1 MQAEAG
7 DFDAIAAAYR
17 LLGVPPESSPLHI
30 RRAYRELTR
39 TWHPDK
45 FPPGSHHHEYAAE
58 RMHDL
63 KEAFDVIRHAPLRYQ
78 FATIR
83 AEDSTPERTARR
95 QQQITARLEYT
106 VRIVAGVLFG
116 GMLSVSL
123 ILHGFP
129 VRVALAGPVVTAA
142 AAAIYGDAF
151 WRWVLKLWGS
161 NVTP

>member
-1 MQAEAG
+1 
-7 DFDAIAAAYR
+7 
-17 LLGVPPESSPLHI
+17 
-30 RRAYRELTR
+30 
-39 TWHPDK
+39 
-45 FPPGSHHHEYAAE
+45 
-58 RMHDL
+58 
-63 KEAFDVIRHAPLRYQ
+63 LRYQ

-95 QQQITARLEYT
+95 QKQITARLEYT

-129 VRVALAGPVVTAA
+129 VRVALAVPVVTAA